1 MYKILMSWNI
11 QPGKEAEYFEF
22 VMKEFAPG
30 LMKLGLEPTD
40 VWYTMY
46 GDCPQVLTG
55 SVVEGMD
62 TMRRILASKEWRDLR
77 ERLMDYVTGYRHKV
91 VRATGGFQL

>member
-11 QPGKEAEYFEF
+11 QQGKEAEYFEF
-22 VMKEFAPG
+22 IMKEFAPG

-46 GDCPQVLTG
+46 GNCPQMLTG

-62 TMRRILASKEWRDLR
+62 NMRRILASKEWRDLR

-91 VRATGGFQL
+91 VHATGGFQL